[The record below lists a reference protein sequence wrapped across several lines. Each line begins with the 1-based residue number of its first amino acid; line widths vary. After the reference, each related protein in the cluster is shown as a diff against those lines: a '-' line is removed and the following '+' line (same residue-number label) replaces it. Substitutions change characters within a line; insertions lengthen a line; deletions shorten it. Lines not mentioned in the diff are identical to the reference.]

1 MSFNLCTF
9 PSKAN
14 QLSTHAL
21 IADFSPETT
30 AMAAKCMNLLMIN
43 AMHVIETLAI
53 IRRRSTTACKEYL
66 GQPSAR
72 TAKPYTGNVI
82 IAEAYHCAPL
92 RTVGDTGQEFPYNKV
107 DSSIQRKETP
117 SYVNCS
123 KLESPSDQQSTPSST
138 LFWEKLA

>member
-30 AMAAKCMNLLMIN
+30 AMAAKCMNPLTIN
-43 AMHVIETLAI
+43 AMHVIEILGIT
-53 IRRRSTTACKEYL
+53 RRKSTVASRAYS

-72 TAKPYTGNVI
+72 TARLYTENVI
-82 IAEAYHCAPL
+82 IVEAYHYAP
-92 RTVGDTGQEFPYNKV
+92 RQNVSDTGQEFP
-107 DSSIQRKETP
+107 
-117 SYVNCS
+117 CS
-123 KLESPSDQQSTPSST
+123 
-138 LFWEKLA
+138 